1 MSNLQPANYL
11 ISSKYAD
18 AAVRYR
24 VIKSSGNQLLIE
36 NILCRSLVVGQRLD
50 IDKETYAL
58 VTKVEGEVA
67 LAVATKVVSPSFVTI
82 SDWTVASLPKSKL
95 LIDPAQA
102 GELYVRCSNTL
113 TEKPGYVGWSLL
125 NGDRELIAIGN
136 DYDSHNICQIK
147 GSGVWEPREY
157 ILEVRSF
164 IAGSLHP
171 INYAIKR
178 WVVNTASLALT
189 VGALND
195 GQPILV
201 LS

>member
-18 AAVRYR
+18 GPIKYR
-24 VIKSSGNQLLIE
+24 VIKSAGNELLLE
-36 NILCRSLVVGQRLD
+36 NVVCRSLVVGQRLM
-50 IDKETYAL
+50 IDKDTYAL
-58 VTKVEGEVA
+58 VTKVEGE
-67 LAVATKVVSPSFVTI
+67 LAAATMTDIKTPAFVTV
-82 SDWTVASLPKSKL
+82 SDWTPISLPKSKL
-95 LIDPAQA
+95 LIDEKQA

-125 NGDRELIAIGN
+125 NGDREMIAIGN
-136 DYDSHNICQIK
+136 DYDDHNVCHIK
-147 GSGVWEPREY
+147 GSGIWQPTEY

-164 IAGSLHP
+164 IAESLHP

-178 WVVNTASLALT
+178 WVVTTPSLALT

-195 GQPILV
+195 AQPVLV